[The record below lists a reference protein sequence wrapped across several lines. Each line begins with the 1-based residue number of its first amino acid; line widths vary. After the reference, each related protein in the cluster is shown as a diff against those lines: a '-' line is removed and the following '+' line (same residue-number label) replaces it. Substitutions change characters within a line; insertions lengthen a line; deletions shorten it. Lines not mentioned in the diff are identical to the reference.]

1 MAATTT
7 AIGNFGS
14 TVTDL
19 IRAEVIANL
28 RDGLP
33 HLPREVTVFGT
44 YVKGTDGTFR
54 YVKFADLPANT
65 TPLVEGVTPTGQLLD
80 VDFDQFDVDQHGDV
94 VRSSD
99 EFAMKSPGDVIATM
113 VERTK
118 RAAAESMDALA
129 QAIWDSTPAGE
140 TVLGEAGNVAD
151 DQPDVWGDAYAI
163 LSARGVGR
171 VGGAKSEE
179 SGQVGGSYI
188 AIAHSFVIADLK
200 KSAFWVE
207 TAKYAQPTALLT
219 NEVGMFRGIRFI
231 ESPRATVDGTTYRTF
246 VAGSQALAWADP
258 SLLQTTYVG
267 FVPSDSD
274 PLAQRASAGWKGWA
288 GGTLVGTGAESDGK
302 PRYVV
307 VESSASLHGT
317 V

>member
-7 AIGNFGS
+7 SIANFGS

-19 IRAEVIANL
+19 IRAEIIANL

-33 HLPREVTVFGT
+33 HLPREVMVTAS

-54 YVKFADLPANT
+54 FVKFADLPPNT
-65 TPLVEGVTPTGQLLD
+65 TPLVEGVTPGGQLLD

-99 EFAMKSPGDVIATM
+99 EFAMKSPADVIATM

-118 RAAAESMDALA
+118 RQAAETMDALA
-129 QAIWDSTPAGE
+129 QAVWDSTPGGE
-140 TVLGEAGNVAD
+140 TVLGEAGNLMD
-151 DQPDVWGDAYAI
+151 DQPDVIGDAYAI

-171 VGGAKSEE
+171 VGGAVSTE
-179 SGQVGGSYI
+179 SGQIGGCYVG
-188 AIAHSFVIADLK
+188 IAHSFVIADLK
-200 KSAFWVE
+200 KSAAWVD
-207 TAKYAQPTALLT
+207 TQKYAAPTALLT
-219 NEVGMFRGIRFI
+219 NEVGMYRGVRFV
-231 ESPRATVDGTTYRTF
+231 ESPRATVNGAVYRTF
-246 VAGSQALAWADP
+246 IAGAQALAWADP
-258 SLLQTTYVG
+258 ALLQTFFTG
-267 FVPSDSD
+267 FIPSDSD

-288 GGTLVGTGAESDGK
+288 GGVLVGTGGQSDGI
-302 PRYVV
+302 PRYVAI
-307 VESSASLHGT
+307 ESAASLHGT